1 MNRFFVSKKSFHGQ
15 TVLLGSDH
23 AHQLRDVLRMKEGEH
38 IVVLDNEGLE
48 YDVVLTQV
56 RREQVVGQIKEKSP
70 ASGEPAVQVTLFQ
83 SLLTRDKFEV
93 VLQKCTEVG
102 VTEFVPMVTERS
114 LIRETF
120 IKPEKVDRWQRI
132 ITEAAE
138 QSHRGRIP
146 KLSPPVTFEQAL
158 GGLADFDCRLI
169 TWPAPESAIR
179 LADYRGPAEG
189 GLSLRQALRADNKN
203 VPRTVALLIG
213 PEGGFSEREVEL
225 AKESGAIPIT
235 LGPRIL
241 RTETAAIVA
250 SALVLYEVS
259 L

>member
-1 MNRFFVSKKSFHGQ
+1 MNRFFVSKKSFHGDK
-15 TVLLGSDH
+15 VLLGSDH

-56 RREQVVGQIKEKSP
+56 RREQVIGQIEEKRP
-70 ASGEPAVQVTLFQ
+70 AAGEPAVQVTLFQ
-83 SLLTRDKFEV
+83 SLLTRDKFEI

-146 KLSPPVTFEQAL
+146 KLLSPLSFVQAL
-158 GGLADFDCRLI
+158 EQLADFDRRLI
-169 TWPAPESAIR
+169 AWPAPEC
-179 LADYRGPAEG
+179 LYRGPAEG
-189 GLSLRQALRADNKN
+189 GLSLRQALRADNQN

-225 AKESGAIPIT
+225 AKENSVTPIT

-259 L
+259 G

>member
-1 MNRFFVSKKSFHGQ
+1 MMNRFFVSKDSFHGDK
-15 TVLLGSDH
+15 VLLGSDH

-56 RREQVVGQIKEKSP
+56 RREQVIGQIEEKRP
-70 ASGEPAVQVTLFQ
+70 ASGEPVVQITLFQ
-83 SLLTRDKFEV
+83 SLLTRDKFEI

-146 KLSPPVTFEQAL
+146 KLLLPLSFVQVLEQ
-158 GGLADFDCRLI
+158 LAGFDRRLI
-169 TWPAPESAIR
+169 AWPAPEC
-179 LADYRGPAEG
+179 LYRGPAEG
-189 GLSLRQALRADNKN
+189 GLSLWQALLADNKN

-225 AKESGAIPIT
+225 AKEKGVTPIT

-250 SALVLYEVS
+250 SALVLYEVNG
-259 L
+259 

>member
-1 MNRFFVSKKSFHGQ
+1 MNRFFVSKKSFHGDK
-15 TVLLGSDH
+15 VLLGSDH

-56 RREQVVGQIKEKSP
+56 RREQVIGQIEEKRP
-70 ASGEPAVQVTLFQ
+70 AAGEPAVQVTLFQ
-83 SLLTRDKFEV
+83 SLLTRDKFEI

-146 KLSPPVTFEQAL
+146 KLSPPITFEQVL
-158 GGLADFDCRLI
+158 GGLANFDCRLI
-169 TWPAPESAIR
+169 AWESQGQGIR
-179 LADYRGPAEG
+179 MV
-189 GLSLRQALRADNKN
+189 LRADNKN

-225 AKESGAIPIT
+225 AKENSVTPIT

-250 SALVLYEVS
+250 SALVLYEMGT
-259 L
+259 